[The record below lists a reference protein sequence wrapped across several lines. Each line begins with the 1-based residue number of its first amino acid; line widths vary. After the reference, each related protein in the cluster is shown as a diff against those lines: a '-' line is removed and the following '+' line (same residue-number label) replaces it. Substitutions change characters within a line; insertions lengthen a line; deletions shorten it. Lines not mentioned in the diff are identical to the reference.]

1 MRDKGILKILAI
13 SVILAVVVSSVAVFS
28 AANLD
33 IGISEKGID
42 EGGGKGVIS
51 LVPPPFIGV
60 AGASESEVSM
70 MREGANFLEEE
81 AGDEDE
87 KCLANENH
95 YSLYKPSIPKYKL
108 NEQIIQAAG
117 NEKSN
122 NTFSIHGNISLL
134 WSYIDDKKEA
144 KVDFDA
150 LDDINGDGIVD
161 VLLYDRNSGG
171 KVLVVSGKDGST
183 IWSKICPTWIES
195 IERFDDVN
203 GDGINDAIAYWKK
216 YDPDSYIT
224 NIMIELLNGSN
235 GERIWSKEISHFGEV
250 GVVQVRGTQ
259 EMRECYGSLD
269 LNGDGIEDILVE
281 VVEREWFGG
290 RKRDVAFFHAL
301 NGRDGSNLWE
311 RTSGHGLGH
320 YGWGDGTGDGI
331 DDLVITSGEG
341 LESQMSWLSVINGSD
356 GSIVWEKTFLGDYKS
371 LSWPTFSDFDG
382 DGIKDILIG
391 EVNLGDLGLFVPRSK
406 VFAFK
411 GTNSSL
417 IWSKSFDKNFFKACS
432 LGDITGDGIEE
443 IYLEF
448 KEFKDFTLR
457 TVEIQVVN
465 GRDGSLIWKKDIN
478 VPLLWCCKDMNGD
491 NVDEFLLSNS
501 IGFKIEG
508 TCCFL
513 QDIFAISGADGSK
526 IWRTFFGTKINESG
540 DWVDSGTSAG
550 GVDDLNG
557 DNIIDPILSTSYLSK
572 DDSSYKYAE
581 RLFVMNGV
589 NGSEICHVEYSSAK
603 GYGLNLWTGD
613 DFNKDGIKDILLG
626 TGKGV
631 YLVIIELMNDTI
643 PPVIADVSVI
653 NITNNSAMITWRT
666 DEFADSVVKY
676 GENSTVYTKMC
687 TDELFVKEHTITLT
701 GLSPD
706 TTYYFVVNSTDRS
719 GNSAESLEYR
729 FETSVPLPL
738 AGVAIL
744 IAPFGDIYTRKPTYT
759 WYEVENSTRYHLR
772 IKGPSGRI
780 FDQWYNAEDVCSGGT
795 CSVTPSKTLDAGKYT
810 WWVQAWNPTRLGPW
824 SYGIKFELPLPS
836 EPCFLVPASRHGIFV
851 SPVDVIN
858 LPDGDVKFGWYYK
871 WRSEE
876 EKDNTQFYLQ
886 INGGGFGQVFDQWYK
901 AKDVC
906 SDLDGGCSATP
917 NIKYLSSGYYTWRVR
932 AWNPIGYG
940 PWSEN
945 GDFKV
950 VRWW

>member
-13 SVILAVVVSSVAVFS
+13 SVILAVVVSSVAIFS
-28 AANLD
+28 VANLD
-33 IGISEKGID
+33 IGISEKGIE

-87 KCLANENH
+87 KCLADENH
-95 YSLYKPSIPKYKL
+95 YSIYKPSIPKYKL

-235 GERIWSKEISHFGEV
+235 GERIWSEEISHFGEV

-341 LESQMSWLSVINGSD
+341 LESQMRWLSVINGSD

-391 EVNLGDLGLFVPRSK
+391 EVNWGDLGLFVPRSK

-443 IYLEF
+443 GFLEF

-478 VPLLWCCKDMNGD
+478 VPLLWCCEDMNGD
-491 NVDEFLLSNS
+491 NVDEFLLSYS
-501 IGFKIEG
+501 IPFKIEG

-513 QDIFAISGADGSK
+513 HDIFAISGADGSI

-626 TGKGV
+626 AGKGV
-631 YLVIIELMNDTI
+631 YLVIIELMNDTM

-653 NITNNSAMITWRT
+653 NVTNSSAVITWRT

-676 GENSTVYTKMC
+676 GENSTVYTEMC
-687 TDELFVKEHTITLT
+687 TDELFVKEHSTTLME
-701 GLSPD
+701 LSPGI
-706 TTYYFVVNSTDRS
+706 TYYFVVNSTDRS
-719 GNSAESLEYR
+719 GNSAESLEYSFTTAKISEKINSSSMR
-729 FETSVPLPL
+729 ECLGGKLVL
-738 AGVAIL
+738 
-744 IAPFGDIYTRKPTYT
+744 KP
-759 WYEVENSTRYHLR
+759 
-772 IKGPSGRI
+772 
-780 FDQWYNAEDVCSGGT
+780 Q
-795 CSVTPSKTLDAGKYT
+795 SKEKEIPITE
-810 WWVQAWNPTRLGPW
+810 Q
-824 SYGIKFELPLPS
+824 
-836 EPCFLVPASRHGIFV
+836 
-851 SPVDVIN
+851 N
-858 LPDGDVKFGWYYK
+858 L
-871 WRSEE
+871 
-876 EKDNTQFYLQ
+876 
-886 INGGGFGQVFDQWYK
+886 
-901 AKDVC
+901 
-906 SDLDGGCSATP
+906 
-917 NIKYLSSGYYTWRVR
+917 
-932 AWNPIGYG
+932 
-940 PWSEN
+940 
-945 GDFKV
+945 
-950 VRWW
+950 